1 MQFKIITKEEFLKY
15 HGDFNYNFYQNPLW
29 GEVKKE
35 NGWGSFYTAVLDKK
49 NKPLLISLVLSKKIL
64 GKYLYYA
71 PRGPLLKDE
80 ANRKEV
86 YTFYLIEIKKY
97 LKTKNAILFKFDPLI
112 EYTKHDKEGK
122 AITEDTEQDFVDFL
136 KKNDVKHRGFTIG
149 YTDEAQFRWSY
160 ALDIK
165 SKTFDDLTKDMNSR
179 CKRSIKKAE
188 KYPLKIKDVT
198 DETIKDFKDIMES
211 TAERQH
217 HGDRTLSYYQTL
229 KDKLKDIIR
238 MCLVYLDKEKFLDDI
253 DNGKYTIDEKVL
265 AIVKNDERDMIP
277 ISAGIFIFDKDRFN
291 YVYGGTYAEY
301 FPFMAPYKLQE
312 EMIKYA
318 IEKKMNYYDFGGISG
333 NFTPGTPEYG
343 VYEYKRGYG
352 GFVIEYIG
360 EFDLIINKPYYLAY
374 KYGLELYRTFRKIV
388 YKIKKN

>member
-1 MQFKIITKEEFLKY
+1 
-15 HGDFNYNFYQNPLW
+15 
-29 GEVKKE
+29 
-35 NGWGSFYTAVLDKK
+35 
-49 NKPLLISLVLSKKIL
+49 
-64 GKYLYYA
+64 
-71 PRGPLLKDE
+71 
-80 ANRKEV
+80 
-86 YTFYLIEIKKY
+86 
-97 LKTKNAILFKFDPLI
+97 
-112 EYTKHDKEGK
+112 
-122 AITEDTEQDFVDFL
+122 
-136 KKNDVKHRGFTIG
+136 
-149 YTDEAQFRWSY
+149 
-160 ALDIK
+160 
-165 SKTFDDLTKDMNSR
+165 
-179 CKRSIKKAE
+179 
-188 KYPLKIKDVT
+188 
-198 DETIKDFKDIMES
+198 MES

-291 YVYGGTYAEY
+291 YVY
-301 FPFMAPYKLQE
+301 KLQE

-374 KYGLELYRTFRKIV
+374 KYGLELYRTFRKII

>member
-1 MQFKIITKEEFLKY
+1 MQFKIITKEEFSNY
-15 HGDFNYNFYQNPLW
+15 RDNFDYNFYQNPKW
-29 GEVKKE
+29 SEVKKA
-35 NGWGSFYTAVLDKK
+35 NGWGSFYTAVLD
-49 NKPLLISLVLSKKIL
+49 NNNNPILISLILSKKVL
-64 GKYLYYA
+64 GKYLYYT
-71 PRGPLLKDE
+71 PRGPLLKE
-80 ANRKEV
+80 GTNREEV
-86 YTFYLIEIKKY
+86 YAFYLIKIKKY
-97 LKTKNAILFKFDPLI
+97 LKAKNAILFKFDPLI
-112 EYTKHDKEGK
+112 EYIKHDKEGNTT
-122 AITEDTEQDFVDFL
+122 TEDNNQQFVDFL
-136 KKNDVKHRGFTIG
+136 KKIGAKHRGFTIG

-165 SKTFDDLTKDMNSR
+165 NKTFEDLTKDMNSR

-188 KYPLKIKDVT
+188 KYPLMVKEVT
-198 DETIKDFKDIMES
+198 DKTIKDFKDIMES

-229 KDKLKDIIR
+229 KEQLKDIIR
-238 MCLVYLDKEKFLDDI
+238 MSLVYLDKAKFIDDI
-253 DNGKYTIDEKVL
+253 NNGKYSIDEKVL
-265 AIVKNDERDMIP
+265 DIIKNDERNLIS
-277 ISAGIFIFDKDRFN
+277 ISAGIFIFDKNRFN

-301 FPFMAPYKLQE
+301 FPLMAPYKLQE

-352 GFVIEYIG
+352 GYVIEYIG
-360 EFDLIINKPYYLAY
+360 EFDLVINKPYYLAY
-374 KYGLELYRTFRKIV
+374 KYGLEAYRTIRKIV